1 MKKSALVLLTLV
13 LTFSILWG
21 AVAVGV
27 TQIPHEDPTKAE
39 NRYTMALPLLNYA
52 DIISLMA
59 SRNYSEAGDLIQQLE
74 SNHVNLPEE
83 VQFVMSR
90 FNNLAAD
97 LTERLDGLDAVL
109 TGKAELATAG
119 ETPIAM
125 AAVEGKPLSVVATIC
140 EIDRAIL
147 IIARKDRGISG
158 PHDLR
163 GRRVGVVEGT
173 TADFFLHIY
182 LITSYVDPKDVT
194 MVPIVADRM
203 ADVLLNGEVDAVST
217 WTPHTIILQDRLGS
231 NAIVLHDS
239 SIYTMTWNL
248 VAAQDF
254 VKTHPGRIVKFLR
267 AVVRANGFIREK
279 PEEAKA
285 VVAAA
290 IGAKSPLF
298 NKEWKDFKF
307 DTVLEQSLIVNLED
321 QARWFR
327 RRSSS
332 SSTTLPDFTRFIH
345 TDGLKAVRPEA
356 VVISDR

>member
-1 MKKSALVLLTLV
+1 MSEGSLMLGKGTVVLALFAIMLAGMAGCSRNEDAKDVDKLTLAV
-13 LTFSILWG
+13 TPWPASG
-21 AVAVGV
+21 ALYVAQEKGYFRNEGLDV
-27 TQIPHEDPTKAE
+27 
-39 NRYTMALPLLNYA
+39 ALHPYVSGHL
-52 DIISLMA
+52 
-59 SRNYSEAGDLIQQLE
+59 
-74 SNHVNLPEE
+74 
-83 VQFVMSR
+83 
-90 FNNLAAD
+90 
-97 LTERLDGLDAVL
+97 GLDAVL